1 MEKTA
6 EKQQLEILKHKLVPS
21 HIIISENE
29 KKDLLERLK
38 ITPDQLPKILNTD
51 PTSISIGAKPG
62 QIIKIIRKSPTAGE
76 AVAYRYVVE
85 STEWWV

>member
-6 EKQQLEILKHKLVPS
+6 EKQQLEILRHKLVPS
-21 HIIISENE
+21 HVILSENE
-29 KKDLLERLK
+29 KKELFEKLK

-85 STEWWV
+85 STE

>member
-6 EKQQLEILKHKLVPS
+6 EKQQLEILRHKLVPS
-21 HIIISENE
+21 HIIISESE
-29 KKDLLERLK
+29 KKELFEKMK

-62 QIIKIIRKSPTAGE
+62 QIVKIIRKSLTAGE
-76 AVAYRYVVE
+76 AVAYRFVVE
-85 STEWWV
+85 STE

>member
-6 EKQQLEILKHKLVPS
+6 EKQQLDILRHKLVPS

-29 KKDLLERLK
+29 KKELFEKLK

-62 QIIKIIRKSPTAGE
+62 QIVKIIRKSPTAGE
-76 AVAYRYVVE
+76 AVAYRLVVE
-85 STEWWV
+85 STE